1 MAELRTTGL
10 RTKDRRFKDRL
21 KINRRNIP
29 VHIVFWAF
37 VLFLLYLFF
46 RAFGG

>member
-1 MAELRTTGL
+1 MAGLPTTELG
-10 RTKDRRFKDRL
+10 TKDRRLRDRL
-21 KINRRNIP
+21 RINRRNVP
-29 VHIVFWAF
+29 VHIVFWTF

>member
-1 MAELRTTGL
+1 MAELRTTTL
-10 RTKDRRFKDRL
+10 RTKDRRLKDRL
-21 KINRRNIP
+21 RINRKNIP
-29 VHIVFWAF
+29 VHIVFWTF